1 MLISLVAV
9 DGEHLLLHSVAICME
24 RAVDLHH
31 ESPPCVNQ
39 VAKPCSLF
47 VIEFVFMQG
56 RDTLKKDFD
65 LDLCVEIQPLLT
77 RVKEKKLTEE
87 SRWAAEIQ
95 SPEAGQVIPPGED
108 LDTPFPFHPQQGG

>member
-1 MLISLVAV
+1 
-9 DGEHLLLHSVAICME
+9 
-24 RAVDLHH
+24 
-31 ESPPCVNQ
+31 
-39 VAKPCSLF
+39 
-47 VIEFVFMQG
+47 MQG

-108 LDTPFPFHPQQGG
+108 VDNPFPFHPQQGGQIITGHEPSLHSLGVEGCRVL